1 MSDRPGPSIDVYPQC
16 VDQLPERELCDS
28 HYRVRFARSQEEL
41 DEILRLRFEVFNLE
55 LGEGLDS
62 AFETGLDFDQ
72 FDPVCHH
79 LMVLDDDDGKLVGS
93 YRLQTSEMAQQHL
106 GFYSHTEFDL
116 AELPQAVLD
125 SSLEIGRACVARSHR
140 SKRVLF
146 LLWRG
151 LALYVAF
158 NRKRYLFGC
167 SSLASQDP
175 HEGKALADHLTASG
189 HAHASVHVLPQPG
202 YEVYEEGFVARPDA
216 LPQIPTLLRTYL
228 RHGAKVCGPPAID
241 RLFKTIDY
249 FVLFDVDEM
258 PRRMFQTFFES

>member
-1 MSDRPGPSIDVYPQC
+1 MSESPSPSIDLYPRCQES
-16 VDQLPERELCDS
+16 LPERELRDGA
-28 HYRVRFARSQEEL
+28 YRVRFARSYEEL
-41 DEILRLRFEVFNLE
+41 DQILRLRFEVFNLE

-62 AFETGLDFDQ
+62 AFETGLDLDQ

-79 LMVLDDDDGKLVGS
+79 LMVLDDRDDRLVGS
-93 YRLQTSEMAQQHL
+93 YRLQTSEMASRHL
-106 GFYSHTEFDL
+106 GFYSQTEFQL
-116 AELPQAVLD
+116 SGLPRAVLD

-167 SSLASQDP
+167 SSLTSQDP
-175 HEGKALADHLTASG
+175 HEGKALIDHLTAEG
-189 HAHASVHVLPQPG
+189 HMHPEVRVLPQPG
-202 YEVYEEGFVARPDA
+202 YEVFEEGFESRPGA
-216 LPQIPTLLRTYL
+216 LPETPALLKTYL

-249 FVLFDVDEM
+249 FVLFDVDAM
-258 PRRMFQTFFES
+258 PQRMFETFFEE